1 VRLAGL
7 LALAF
12 PVLAFG
18 APDEDKLGKWQ
29 GYPACAALDGG
40 ELAQRCLVG
49 LLSTWDKLVPTRV
62 VARGPAPLALKPA
75 PLEPIITYKHRDN
88 PPSDLGDFLSRH
100 RNTGLLVLQGDTVLY
115 ERYQYGRKPEHRFHS
130 FSMAK
135 TVVAMLVGI
144 ALHEKKIA
152 SIDDLA
158 KTYLPQLEGHPY
170 GETRLRDLLTMSS
183 GMAFRDGGDEDDELS
198 ARTYLRKGAGG
209 IDTVL
214 PFGKR
219 EAPPGTRF
227 KYASSDS
234 QVLALALRAAVGMPL
249 AEYLS
254 RKIWQ
259 PMGAEADATWHLD
272 AAGQEFGHSGI
283 NATLRDWGR
292 LGMLLANDGELNG
305 RQIVP
310 AEWVRA
316 MTTAES
322 AHLEVGVASRFN
334 GYGYQTW
341 LIGDPRLIGHPREGG
356 DGKRRF
362 ALLGVRGQAL
372 FVDPETK
379 TVVVH
384 TAVHATQR
392 DLDSRAE
399 QFSVFRGILSW
410 MKQNS

>member
-1 VRLAGL
+1 VKLAGL

-29 GYPACAALDGG
+29 GYPACVALDGG

-49 LLSTWDKLVPTRV
+49 LFSAWDKVAPTRV
-62 VARGPAPLALKPA
+62 VARGPQPLALKPA
-75 PLEPIITYKHRDN
+75 PLEPIITYQHRDN
-88 PPSDLGDFLSRH
+88 PPSDLGQFLSRQ

-115 ERYQYGRKPEHRFHS
+115 ERYQYGRKPENRFHS

-152 SIDDLA
+152 SIDELA
-158 KTYLPQLEGHPY
+158 KRYVPQLEGHPY
-170 GETRLRDLLTMSS
+170 GETRLRELLTMSS
-183 GMAFRDGGDEDDELS
+183 GMQFRDGGDDDEDAKLS
-198 ARTYLRKGAGG
+198 ANTYGRKGPGG
-209 IDTVL
+209 VGTIVE
-214 PFGKR
+214 FGKR

-227 KYASSDS
+227 KYSSSDS

-254 RKIWQ
+254 QKIWR

-272 AAGQEFGHSGI
+272 AGGHEFGHSGI

-305 RQIVP
+305 RQIIP

-322 AHLEVGVASRFN
+322 PHLQVGVATRFN

-341 LIGDPRLIGHPREGG
+341 LIDP
-356 DGKRRF
+356 GKRRF
-362 ALLGVRGQAL
+362 ALLGVRGQGV

-384 TAVHATQR
+384 TAVHATRR
-392 DLDSRAE
+392 DLESRAE
-399 QFSVFRGILSW
+399 QFSLFRGILAW

>member
-1 VRLAGL
+1 MKAAGL

-40 ELAQRCLVG
+40 QLAQRCLVG

-62 VARGPAPLALKPA
+62 VARGAQPLALKAP
-75 PLEPIITYKHRDN
+75 PLEPVIAYKHRDN
-88 PPSDLGDFLSRH
+88 PPSDLADFLSRH

-135 TVVAMLVGI
+135 TVVAMLVGV
-144 ALHEKKIA
+144 ALSEKRIT

-158 KTYLPQLEGHPY
+158 KRYVPQLDGHPY
-170 GETRLRDLLTMSS
+170 GETSLRHLLTMSS
-183 GMAFRDGGDEDDELS
+183 GMQFREEYTGDDDSAKLS
-198 ARTYLRKGAGG
+198 AKTYLRKGPGG
-209 IDTVL
+209 VDTVSE
-214 PFGKR
+214 FGKR

-254 RKIWQ
+254 QKIWQ
-259 PMGAEADATWHLD
+259 PMGAEAEATWHVD
-272 AAGQEFGHSGI
+272 ASGHEFGHSGI

-322 AHLEVGVASRFN
+322 PHLEVGVATRFN

-341 LIGDPRLIGHPREGG
+341 LIDP
-356 DGKRRF
+356 GKRRF
-362 ALLGVRGQAL
+362 ALLGVRGQGV
-372 FVDPETK
+372 FVDPETR
-379 TVVVH
+379 TVVGH

-399 QFSVFRGILSW
+399 QFSLFRGILAW

>member
-1 VRLAGL
+1 MKLAGL
-7 LALAF
+7 LVLAF
-12 PVLAFG
+12 PALAFG

-29 GYPACAALDGG
+29 DYPVCAAQDGG
-40 ELAQRCLVG
+40 QLAQRCLVG
-49 LLSTWDKLVPTRV
+49 LFSEWDKLAPTRK
-62 VARGPAPLALKPA
+62 VARGGAVLALKPP
-75 PLEPIITYKHRDN
+75 PLEPIIPYQFRDQ
-88 PPSDLGDFLSRH
+88 PPSDLAGFLSRH

-135 TVVAMLVGI
+135 TVVALLVGV
-144 ALHEKKIA
+144 ALSEKRIS
-152 SIDDLA
+152 SIDELA
-158 KTYLPQLEGHPY
+158 KVYVPQLEGHPY

-183 GMAFRDGGDEDDELS
+183 GMQFRDEDDELS

-209 IDTVL
+209 VDTVL

-227 KYASSDS
+227 KYASADS
-234 QVLALALRAAVGMPL
+234 QVLALALRAAVGVPL

-254 RKIWQ
+254 QKIWQ
-259 PMGAEADATWHLD
+259 PMGAQADATWHVD
-272 AAGQEFGHSGI
+272 ASGQEFGHSGI

-292 LGMLLANDGELNG
+292 LGMLLANDGALNG

-322 AHLEVGVASRFN
+322 PHLQVGVATRFN

-341 LIGDPRLIGHPREGG
+341 IIDH
-356 DGKRRF
+356 GKRMF
-362 ALLGVRGQAL
+362 ALLGVRGQAV

-384 TAVHATQR
+384 TAVHATPR
-392 DLDSRAE
+392 ELDSRAE
-399 QFSVFRGILSW
+399 QFALFRGILAW
-410 MKQNS
+410 MKQNQ